1 MNPPPSGAARR
12 GVAILTEAGLVAM
25 AVIWGINFSVIK
37 VALTE
42 MPPLAFNA
50 LRFPMAA
57 AALVMMLRLQGPLR
71 MPDRS
76 DVPRIIA
83 LGLIGNVGYQL
94 LFIYGIELTL
104 AGNAALMLA
113 TTPVWTLI
121 LATLLGLERHG
132 ALVWTGVFGA
142 LAGMVL
148 VVLGGSQ
155 EVAIGSGGPTGDLLM
170 VGSASVWAVYTV
182 GSQDLTRRYG
192 ALPVTTWTLGIGAVS
207 LAIIGGPQVAQTD
220 LTALSTSAW
229 LSLFYAGVLSI
240 AVAYLLWYRGVEHI
254 GSSRTSAFSNLVPL
268 VALVVA
274 WLWLGEQPT
283 LTQLGGAAIIIGG
296 VWLTRHARLKQAGSA

>member
-1 MNPPPSGAARR
+1 MKPPYSGAEKR
-12 GVAILTEAGLVAM
+12 GDAVLTDAGLVTM

-57 AALVMMLRLQGPLR
+57 LALLMMLRLQGPLQI
-71 MPDRS
+71 PERS
-76 DVPRIIA
+76 DMPRIIA
-83 LGLIGNVGYQL
+83 LGLIGNVAYQL
-94 LFIYGIELTL
+94 LFIYGIDLTL

-121 LATLLGLERHG
+121 LATLLGLERHSG
-132 ALVWTGVFGA
+132 MVWAGVFGA
-142 LAGMVL
+142 LTGMVL
-148 VVLGGSQ
+148 VVVGGSQ
-155 EVAIGSGGPTGDLLM
+155 ELAIGSGIPTGDLLM

-192 ALPVTTWTLGIGAVS
+192 ALSVTTWTLGIGAVG
-207 LAIIGGPQVAQTD
+207 LAIIGGPQVAQTE
-220 LTALSTSAW
+220 LTALSATAW
-229 LSLFYAGVLSI
+229 VSLFYAGVMSI
-240 AVAYLLWYRGVEHI
+240 AVAYLLWYRSVERI

-274 WLWLGEQPT
+274 WFWLGERPAAI
-283 LTQLGGAAIIIGG
+283 QLAGAAVIVGG
-296 VWLTRHARLKQAGSA
+296 VSVTRYAREKEAESA

>member
-1 MNPPPSGAARR
+1 MKSPSSAAEHR
-12 GVAILTEAGLVAM
+12 VDAALTDGGLVAM
-25 AVIWGINFSVIK
+25 AVIWGVNFSVIK
-37 VALTE
+37 IALTE

-57 AALVMMLRLQGPLR
+57 VALLMMLRLQGPLR
-71 MPDRS
+71 LPERS

-132 ALVWTGVFGA
+132 GLVWAGVFGA
-142 LAGMVL
+142 LAGVVL
-148 VVLGGSQ
+148 VVVGGSQ
-155 EVAIGSGGPTGDLLM
+155 EVAIGSSIPTGDLLM
-170 VGSASVWAVYTV
+170 IGSASVWAVYTV

-192 ALPVTTWTLGIGAVS
+192 ALPVTTWTLGVGAVS
-207 LAIIGGPQVAQTD
+207 LSVIGGPQVARTD
-220 LTALSTSAW
+220 ITALSTTAW
-229 LSLFYAGVLSI
+229 VSLFYAGVMAI
-240 AVAYLLWYRGVEHI
+240 AVAYLLWYRGVERI

-274 WLWLGEQPT
+274 WFWLGEKPAA
-283 LTQLGGAAIIIGG
+283 LQLAGAAVIIGS
-296 VWLTRHARLKQAGSA
+296 VSVTRYARTREAEAA